1 MSELPWGDTRIEEL
15 ATAIKD
21 GTHGS
26 FRRVRRG
33 IPFLSA
39 KNVTEIGEVVW
50 DDTDDRVSEEDY
62 GAITRTF
69 TPQKHDILIT
79 IVGTLGRRAL
89 FNGDQVAFQR
99 SVAFV
104 RANEACVLPRFLYH
118 AVGSPEYVRQLIRRS
133 NATAQA
139 GLYLGELSKTTIP
152 LPPDPDE
159 QYRIAAVLSVID
171 GAIATTEAVIAKLKQ
186 VRAGMIHDLLTCGI
200 DDNGELRDS
209 VAHAERFQESSA
221 GLIPKAWQD
230 PTLGDAADWFSGGT
244 PSRSEPS
251 FWSGEIPLLTP
262 KDMKVSVLSDTSEH
276 ITQAAVRVGSRLM
289 PMETVFIVVRG
300 MILAHTF
307 PVCLSSRPFAF
318 NQDIKA
324 IRGRAA
330 LSNRFLAQWFA
341 ANSSMFLRRATEA
354 THGTKKLDTPDLLRV
369 HIGIPRPEE
378 QAMIVERIESLD
390 SDLSNETAIRSKL
403 TQVKSGLI
411 SDLLTGRVRVP
422 ESAVSTEVPE

>member
-1 MSELPWGDTRIEEL
+1 MSEQDLASLCVINPETLRPSTPADFKFRYLDISAVTEGQIDWSATKIFTFAEAPSRARRQLRVGDAILCTVRPGLKAHARIERADSYPLVASTGFAVLRPHL
-15 ATAIKD
+15 ATDAGFIFHQLFGD
-21 GTHGS
+21 FVSAQLRARETGS
-26 FRRVRRG
+26 NYPAVNEGDVKRLRFYA
-33 IPFLSA
+33 PEA
-39 KNVTEIGEVVW
+39 
-50 DDTDDRVSEEDY
+50 EE
-62 GAITRTF
+62 R
-69 TPQKHDILIT
+69 
-79 IVGTLGRRAL
+79 
-89 FNGDQVAFQR
+89 N
-99 SVAFV
+99 
-104 RANEACVLPRFLYH
+104 
-118 AVGSPEYVRQLIRRS
+118 
-133 NATAQA
+133 
-139 GLYLGELSKTTIP
+139 
-152 LPPDPDE
+152 
-159 QYRIAAVLSVID
+159 RIAVALDIVD
-171 GAIATTEAVIAKLKQ
+171 QAIANAGAVIAKLRQ

-200 DDNGELRDS
+200 DENGELRDS
-209 VAHAERFQESSA
+209 VAHLEQFQESSA
-221 GLIPKAWQD
+221 GLIPKAWQN

-244 PSRSEPS
+244 PSRSERS
-251 FWSGEIPLLTP
+251 FWSGEVPLLTP
-262 KDMKVSVLSDTSEH
+262 KDMKMLVLSDTSEH
-276 ITQAAVRVGSRLM
+276 ITEEAVQGGSRLM
-289 PMETVFIVVRG
+289 PSETVFIVVRG
-300 MILAHTF
+300 MILARTF

-422 ESAVSTEVPE
+422 EAAVSTEVPE